1 MRTRLTELL
10 GIEHPVMLAG
20 MGGVSYAPLVAAV
33 SEAGGFGCMGA
44 STMGDERM
52 AAEMAQVRAATSK
65 PFGVDL
71 LTAMPGG
78 LTAQVE
84 LIIAGGASAFVAG
97 LGVPSEVVDL
107 CHAHNVVVVSMCGKV
122 AHAVR
127 AVVNPAARDAQPRN
141 GGGGEFRVGVDLRNL
156 LLQRHATQQ
165 VFDAFLDGLVGV
177 EIERRWFL
185 NRLNLDRLV
194 LRGLNL
200 GRRLRGRLDLDPR
213 RWGRLVLLGAEEC
226 GSQSQQEQPQDTRQT
241 TQAARDEF
249 HDSHSRTVEQG
260 GINASLKL
268 HLHLFALISDGPVR
282 FRGE

>member
-1 MRTRLTELL
+1 MRVFRNGSSPKVFVNPPAEWRARDVNNRREDDVLVPRPRFLA
-10 GIEHPVMLAG
+10 EHVAVSRRQVHVPGGTQGAQRRHPGRIIVGAS
-20 MGGVSYAPLVAAV
+20 GGVP
-33 SEAGGFGCMGA
+33 
-44 STMGDERM
+44 R
-52 AAEMAQVRAATSK
+52 VR
-65 PFGVDL
+65 PDVL
-71 LTAMPGG
+71 
-78 LTAQVE
+78 
-84 LIIAGGASAFVAG
+84 
-97 LGVPSEVVDL
+97 
-107 CHAHNVVVVSMCGKV
+107 

-141 GGGGEFRVGVDLRNL
+141 GGGGEFGIGMDLRNL

-213 RWGRLVLLGAEEC
+213 RWGRLVLLGAEEG

-249 HDSHSRTVEQG
+249 HGSHSRTVEQG

-268 HLHLFALISDGPVR
+268 HLHLFALISDAPVR
-282 FRGE
+282 LRGE